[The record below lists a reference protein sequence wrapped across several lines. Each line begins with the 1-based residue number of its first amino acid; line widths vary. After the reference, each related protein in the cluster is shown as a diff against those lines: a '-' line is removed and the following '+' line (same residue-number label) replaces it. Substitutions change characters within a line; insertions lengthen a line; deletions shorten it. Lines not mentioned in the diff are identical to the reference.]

1 MAITKIQSE
10 SLNLSDNYDFT
21 GTVTG
26 AGESNAPYFFAG
38 KSGDQQISNNTVTK
52 IQMNNEI
59 LDSASAYDPSSN
71 YRFTPQTAGKYFV
84 SVNFSMYAT
93 LQFGTT
99 DLENIQCF
107 IYKNGS
113 NMSNTRGAIGYSGN
127 PGQFGNVST
136 SAIVTMN
143 GSSDY
148 LEVFGYGRTVSG
160 NNTGV
165 ESGNSNFYAFL
176 ISTT

>member
-1 MAITKIQSE
+1 MTSKIQAE
-10 SLNLSDNYDFT
+10 SMNLADTYAFT

-26 AGESNAPYFFAG
+26 AGESNTPYFFAG
-38 KSGDQQISNNTVTK
+38 KSGDQQLSNNTATK
-52 IQMNNEI
+52 IQMNSEI
-59 LDSASAYDPSSN
+59 LDSASAYDPSTN
-71 YRFTPQTAGKYFV
+71 YRFTPQTAGKYLVFL
-84 SVNFSMYAT
+84 NLSMYT
-93 LQFGTT
+93 TTQNGTT

-113 NMSNTRGAIGYSGN
+113 NLANQRGAIGYSGN

-148 LEVFGYGRTVSG
+148 LEAYGSGRTNSG

-165 ESGNSNFYAFL
+165 ESGNCGFYAFL

>member
-10 SLNLSDNYDFT
+10 SLNLNDTYDFT

-26 AGESNAPYFFAG
+26 AGESNTPYFFAG
-38 KSGDQQISNNTVTK
+38 KSGDQTISDATWTK
-52 IQMNNEI
+52 IQMNSEV
-59 LDSASAYDPSSN
+59 LDSASAYDPSTH
-71 YRFTPQTAGKYFV
+71 YRFTPQTAGKYLV
-84 SVNFSMYAT
+84 YVNLSIYT
-93 LQFGTT
+93 TGGTT
-99 DLENIQCF
+99 DLKANQCL

-113 NMSNTRGAIGYSGN
+113 NISNSRGATGYMGN

-136 SAIVTMN
+136 AAVVTMN

-148 LEVFGYGRTVSG
+148 LEAYGYGDSNG
-160 NNTGV
+160 GSNCAV
-165 ESGNSNFYAFL
+165 ESGNSGFYAFL